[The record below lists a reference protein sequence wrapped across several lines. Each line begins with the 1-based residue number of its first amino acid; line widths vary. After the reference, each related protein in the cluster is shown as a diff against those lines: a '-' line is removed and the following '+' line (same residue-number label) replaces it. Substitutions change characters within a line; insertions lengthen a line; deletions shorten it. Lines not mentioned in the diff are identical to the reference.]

1 MVTQY
6 LEPTS
11 NLSRGTNRYASS
23 TCDAEHGRCSGGM
36 RVGGC
41 WHSINSSTSGRDPAP
56 PGGTSIGLVDR
67 DIAPC
72 IDSPISPTSV
82 RPDRTSDC
90 GPRNSS
96 KSFELGFSI
105 SCRPRAT
112 HPLRIRRGGTHRPVE
127 GSEHI
132 PPLLRGSSHPRTL
145 FITQW

>member
-11 NLSRGTNRYASS
+11 NLSRGTNRYANRLR
-23 TCDAEHGRCSGGM
+23 DAEHGRGSGGV

-41 WHSINSSTSGRDPAP
+41 WHCINSSTCGRDPAP
-56 PGGTSIGLVDR
+56 PGGTSIGWVDR

-90 GPRNSS
+90 CVPEKFFEKLRNRFQDTLQT
-96 KSFELGFSI
+96 KSDASP
-105 SCRPRAT
+105 SRST
-112 HPLRIRRGGTHRPVE
+112 WWHPPSRRGIRT
-127 GSEHI
+127 
-132 PPLLRGSSHPRTL
+132 PPPTPSRFVTPSNSL
-145 FITQW
+145 